1 LQGDK
6 NKKDSRGCLFYFQ
19 KNVGWAY
26 SNDKQKKLPEDK
38 SMSIYPSGPIR
49 LEDSKTHGADSGAE
63 LFIVEGDSASGAV
76 TALRDRQ
83 LQAVLPMQGKPLNA
97 IKANA
102 AKVAEFPLYQAL
114 IDALGAG
121 FGDSFD
127 IQKMRYQR
135 IILLFDPDADGIHC
149 GALMQIFFYR
159 WMRPLLESGVVE
171 SVRAPLYEITCG
183 EKFQPVYAFSEDH
196 RHTLCERLRE
206 KNFHDIRTQRY
217 RGLAG
222 INQPT
227 LATTCI
233 HPTTRKTRVVSMEEA
248 RLASEALGG
257 AY

>member
-1 LQGDK
+1 M
-6 NKKDSRGCLFYFQ
+6 
-19 KNVGWAY
+19 
-26 SNDKQKKLPEDK
+26 
-38 SMSIYPSGPIR
+38 SMYLCGPIR
-49 LEDSKTHGADSGAE
+49 LEDSITHGVNSGAE

-76 TALRDRQ
+76 TALRDRK

-97 IKANA
+97 IKASA
-102 AKVAEFPLYQAL
+102 TKVVDFPLYQAL
-114 IDALGAG
+114 IEALGAG

-127 IQKMRYQR
+127 QQKMRYQR

-149 GALMQIFFYR
+149 NALMQIFFYR

-183 EKFQPVYAFSEDH
+183 EKFAPLYAFSDDH
-196 RHTLCERLRE
+196 YLTLCERLRE
-206 KNFHDIRTQRY
+206 KNFNDIRSQRY

-233 HPTTRKTRVVSMEEA
+233 HAATRKTRIVSLLEVE
-248 RLASEALGG
+248 LAIQALGG
-257 AY
+257 V